1 MVTSHQSDR
10 YWTIKSAKTRPRPH
24 PALSSRGVKCSV
36 SGVGECG
43 PLIGQPA
50 TNTRLLLAAE
60 RLSAAQAVT
69 GLRAGRPEYSDTVSP
84 RPGPA
89 DTGQYWPLI
98 GHTGHKP
105 GLWLADGETRPCD
118 QTQTPRLRFRPL
130 TAWGAGQLRGVSTF
144 LIRRVWSH
152 VINRT
157 QSLTLHPLVP
167 KLLTRPHLCLCE
179 ASLEAVLAMLTCQG
193 CDRTFYP

>member
-36 SGVGECG
+36 SGVGECW
-43 PLIGQPA
+43 PLIGQLAPY
-50 TNTRLLLAAE
+50 TRLSLAAE

-98 GHTGHKP
+98 GHTGHNP
-105 GLWLADGETRPCD
+105 GLWLADGETQPCD
-118 QTQTPRLRFRPL
+118 KTQTLRLRFRPL

-144 LIRRVWSH
+144 LIRRV
-152 VINRT
+152 
-157 QSLTLHPLVP
+157 QSRILYPLIP
-167 KLLTRPHLCLCE
+167 KLLTRPIS
-179 ASLEAVLAMLTCQG
+179 AYVRSLEAVLEVMCQG
-193 CDRTFYP
+193 CDRTFYAQFMPS